1 MPAHFGNTNRK
12 SLIVRMLIISAIAVV
27 TLTTACSGNQST
39 NSSPSSSMTT
49 DVSDTATG
57 KMKNPLTDLAAAAA
71 AGKPLY
77 SVHCAF
83 CHGAEGKGDNA
94 IETSLAA
101 KPTDLTTGDVTSK
114 PDGEIFL
121 AIKNGKMKSGKLT
134 MPPAKKLTDDQIWQI
149 VAYVRILAK
158 Q

>member
-1 MPAHFGNTNRK
+1 MSAHFGNTNRK
-12 SLIVRMLIISAIAVV
+12 SLIVRVLIISVIAVV
-27 TLTTACSGNQST
+27 PLTTACSGNQST
-39 NSSPSSSMTT
+39 NSSSSSSMTT
-49 DVSDTATG
+49 NVSDTATE
-57 KMKNPLTDLAAAAA
+57 KMKNPLTDLAAA

-149 VAYVRILAK
+149 VAYVRTLAK